1 MTSVFVLLVMRS
13 KAMRKLRSLLV
24 NAIVAIC
31 LVQAASGP
39 TFAQDRVDEAPPKAV
54 LAETDQAD
62 SGLPEAD
69 DNSQINEP
77 KLEPTTASGDQKN
90 SELDDYEASEQ
101 ISEDLSVSFP
111 VDI

>member
-1 MTSVFVLLVMRS
+1 MNFLKSL
-13 KAMRKLRSLLV
+13 AM
-24 NAIVAIC
+24 NAVVAIC
-31 LVQAASGP
+31 FVQTASGP
-39 TFAQDRVDEAPPKAV
+39 SFAQERVDEAPPKAV

-62 SGLPEAD
+62 PGLLRENE
-69 DNSQINEP
+69 NSQINGSE
-77 KLEPTTASGDQKN
+77 LEPTAASGDQKN